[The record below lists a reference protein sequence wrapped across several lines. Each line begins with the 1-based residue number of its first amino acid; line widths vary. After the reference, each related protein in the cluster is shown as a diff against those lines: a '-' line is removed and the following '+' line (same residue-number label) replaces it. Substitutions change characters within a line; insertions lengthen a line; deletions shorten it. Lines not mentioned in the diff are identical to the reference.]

1 MLLVTGASSPTGSA
15 IVRRFA
21 ANGHPARGLTRSLE
35 RVRALADL
43 PGVEL
48 VEGDMT
54 KPNTLGR
61 ALDGVR
67 RALVISSVQ
76 EDLVGTQRA
85 FIAAAKAAG
94 VQHVVKISGEESG
107 IGFDPD
113 AFRGTRAH
121 MAAERELEASGVAW
135 TMLRPSQFM
144 QFYLRRAADIG
155 GGVLALPMGTSQLS
169 PIDIEDL
176 AQIAVAVMTTTGH
189 EGQRYRMTGPE
200 ALTTHEVAAA
210 FSEGLARPVRYVD
223 VPPDEFRARL
233 AAAGS
238 PEGMIGTLDEVFA
251 ERRRCPIARVDL
263 STHERFGVRPTR
275 FVEFARRMR
284 AAFVAA

>member
-21 ANGHPARGLTRSLE
+21 AQGHRVRGLTRSLA
-35 RVRALADL
+35 RVGALAEL
-43 PGVEL
+43 PGVDL

-54 KPNTLGR
+54 KPATLGR
-61 ALDGVR
+61 ALDGVS

-76 EDLVGTQRA
+76 EDLVATQA
-85 FIAAAKAAG
+85 SFFAAAKAAG
-94 VQHVVKISGEESG
+94 VPHVVKVSGEESG
-107 IGFDPD
+107 IGFDPE

-121 MAAERELEASGVAW
+121 MAAERELESSGLAW

-155 GGVLALPMGTSQLS
+155 RGVLALPMGTSQLS
-169 PIDIEDL
+169 PIDIEDI
-176 AQIAVAVMTTTGH
+176 AQIAVAVMTTSGH

-200 ALTTHEVAAA
+200 ALTMTEVAAA
-210 FSEGLARPVRYVD
+210 FSEALEIPVRYVD

-233 AAAGS
+233 AAAGT

-251 ERRRCPIARVDL
+251 ERRRCPSSRVDL
-263 STHERFGVRPTR
+263 TTHVKFRVAPTR

-284 AAFVAA
+284 TAFR

>member
-15 IVRRFA
+15 IVRRFS
-21 ANGHPARGLTRSLE
+21 ANGHPVRGLTRSLA
-35 RVRALADL
+35 RVEALAAL

-54 KPNTLGR
+54 KPATLGR
-61 ALDGVR
+61 ALEGVT

-76 EDLVGTQRA
+76 EDLVATQA
-85 FIAAAKAAG
+85 TFFAAAKAAG
-94 VQHVVKISGEESG
+94 VTHLVKVSGEESG
-107 IGFDPD
+107 IGFDPE

-121 MAAERELEASGVAW
+121 MAAERELEACGVAW

-155 GGVLALPMGTSQLS
+155 RGVIALPMGASQLA
-169 PIDIEDL
+169 PIDIEDI
-176 AQIAVAVMTTTGH
+176 AQVAVAVMTTPGH

-200 ALTTHEVAAA
+200 ALTMTEVAAA
-210 FSEGLARPVRYVD
+210 FTEGLGTPVRYVD

-233 AAAGS
+233 IAAGT
-238 PEGMIGTLDEVFA
+238 PEGMVGTLDEVFA
-251 ERRRCPIARVDL
+251 ERRRCPISRVDL
-263 STHERFGVRPTR
+263 TTHVKFRVAPTR

-284 AAFVAA
+284 AAFR

>member
-21 ANGHPARGLTRSLE
+21 AHRHPVRGLTRSLA
-35 RVRALADL
+35 RVQALTDL

-54 KPNTLGR
+54 SPETLGR
-61 ALDGVR
+61 ALDGVT

-76 EDLVGTQRA
+76 EDLVGTQSA
-85 FIAAAKAAG
+85 FFAAAKSAG
-94 VQHVVKISGEESG
+94 VPHLVKMSGEESG
-107 IGFDPD
+107 IGFDPE
-113 AFRGTRAH
+113 AFRGMRAH
-121 MAAERELEASGVAW
+121 MAAERALEASGVAW

-155 GGVLALPMGTSQLS
+155 RGVLALPMGASQLS
-169 PIDIEDL
+169 PIDIED
-176 AQIAVAVMTTTGH
+176 IAHIAFAVMTTPGH

-200 ALTTHEVAAA
+200 AMTMTELAAA
-210 FSEGLARPVRYVD
+210 FSAGLGTPVRYVD
-223 VPPDEFRARL
+223 VPADEFRARL
-233 AAAGS
+233 AAAGT

-251 ERRRCPIARVDL
+251 ERRRRPISRVDL
-263 STHERFGVRPTR
+263 STHERFGVTPTR

-284 AAFVAA
+284 SAFVPL